1 MKSPGLEF
9 SEESGVPVRT
19 ERMTVAEAVA
29 SKSLA
34 DDDPQV
40 GIVHWGKA

>member
-1 MKSPGLEF
+1 MKSPGFEF
-9 SEESGVPVRT
+9 PEERGVPVRA

-29 SKSLA
+29 SESLA
-34 DDDPQV
+34 DDDSQV